1 MNQRGAGRTG
11 CLLVLLISIVVVF
24 ACVKVIPVYLDKYE
38 FEDDLGRL
46 ASKAGAAGWAGDFLK
61 MQVIEAASAK
71 DFVIEKEEDIEVSSA
86 SPYGGIPEVKVK
98 IAYEKTV
105 DLAGYEYTF
114 KFQSDVSSFVG
125 AL

>member
-11 CLLVLLISIVVVF
+11 CLLILLVTIIFVF
-24 ACVKVIPVYLDKYE
+24 VSAKIIPVYLDKYE
-38 FEDDLGRL
+38 FEDDLERL
-46 ASKAGAAGWAGDFLK
+46 ASKAGAAGWASDFLK

-71 DFVIEKEEDIEVSSA
+71 DFVILKEEDIEVSRA
-86 SPYGGIPEVKVK
+86 NPYGGIPEVKVK